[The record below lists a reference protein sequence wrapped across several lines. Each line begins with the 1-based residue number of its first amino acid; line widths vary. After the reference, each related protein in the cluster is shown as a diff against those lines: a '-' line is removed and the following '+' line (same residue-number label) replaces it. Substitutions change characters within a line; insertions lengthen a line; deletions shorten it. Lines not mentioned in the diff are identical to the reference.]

1 MISNLSAT
9 SKIKVSNL
17 DLDKNNTYF
26 KLEDLE
32 ITPKGVEQKFKSKKY
47 GYDNV
52 TVKAVEGEE
61 LNITPS
67 LEGQTYEGLYNK
79 VNVEEILTEELN
91 VLPSS
96 ETQVKEGIFS
106 KVTVIGDENLKAENI
121 QEGTSIF
128 GVDGIAKTTNV
139 RITDASY
146 LFYNSVRLE
155 YLEDFLSLCEN
166 VVNTRYMFNSC
177 NGLTEI
183 DLSNFDTSNVTDM
196 QYMFYGCDKLTEL
209 DLSSFDTSNV
219 TDMQYMFTICRKLTK
234 LDLSSFDT
242 SSVTRATYMF
252 SSCENLPELDVSS
265 FNTINMI
272 YMNNMFRDC
281 RKLTELDVKNFDT
294 SNATNVT
301 RMFEGCKNIS
311 ELDLSN
317 FDFSKVTSIDY
328 IFNSCTNL
336 LTIHSFKNLGKAFT
350 SKTTNLSVYTISF
363 NTNSNISHESLVD
376 VITNG
381 LYDLNLTYDVANG
394 GTLYTQKLTLGS
406 INLAKLSPEEIAIAT
421 NDFHAYRAG
430 KVADSLGLEHGAVSG
445 ATALWLF
452 PTYYSREL
460 FGILYEWV
468 L

>member
-1 MISNLSAT
+1 MKVIQMISNLSAT

-52 TVKAVEGEE
+52 TVKAAEGEE

-91 VLPSS
+91 ILPSS
-96 ETQVKEGIFS
+96 ETQINKGIFN
-106 KVTVIGDENLKAENI
+106 KVTVAGDNNLIPENI
-121 QEGTSIF
+121 VKDTVIFGIEGT
-128 GVDGIAKTTNV
+128 AKTTNAK
-139 RITDASY
+139 ITDASR
-146 LFYNSVRLE
+146 LFYNRARLE
-155 YLEDFLSLCEN
+155 YLEDFLNLCEN
-166 VVNTRYMFNSC
+166 VTDMSYMFYDC
-177 NGLTEI
+177 NELAKLDTSK
-183 DLSNFDTSNVTDM
+183 LDTSNVTDM
-196 QYMFYGCDKLTEL
+196 SYMFYGCDKLTEL

-219 TDMQYMFTICRKLTK
+219 TNMQYMFTTCRKLTK

-242 SSVTRATYMF
+242 SNVTRATYMF
-252 SSCENLPELDVSS
+252 SSCTSLPELNVSN
-265 FNTINMI
+265 FNTINMTN
-272 YMNNMFRDC
+272 MDNMFRDC
-281 RKLTELDVKNFDT
+281 SKLTELNVKNFNT
-294 SNATNVT
+294 SNAKNVS

-317 FDFSKVTSIDY
+317 FDFSKVTSIEY
-328 IFNSCTNL
+328 IFNYCTNL

-363 NTNSNISHESLVD
+363 STNSNISHESLVD

-381 LYDLNLTYDVANG
+381 LYDLNLTYNVANG
-394 GTLYTQKLTLGS
+394 GTLYTQKFSVGS
-406 INLAKLSPEEIAIAT
+406 KNLAKLSPEEIAIAT
-421 NDFHAYRAG
+421 NKG
-430 KVADSLGLEHGAVSG
+430 WTVS
-445 ATALWLF
+445 
-452 PTYYSREL
+452 
-460 FGILYEWV
+460 
-468 L
+468 